1 MAAAPASSMPPSTA
15 EYGGASIAI
24 PPYIMRLRKS
34 QLTPPGD
41 EVSALVLDPGYST
54 TRAGFAGED
63 VPKSVVPTYY
73 GKQGSDAGKTRLFFG
88 ENAIHSSIGNPAADF
103 HIDNP
108 MSTDSTVEDWDVA
121 KQLWEYSIT
130 SRLTGPPP
138 GDPAKNGLNDPV
150 EGDVKMEDVEELERP
165 LAECP
170 LLMTEPSWNPAKARE
185 KAIEIA
191 MEDWGAPAFF
201 MVKDG
206 VSAAFSAGKP
216 TALVIDIGAATTK
229 VTPVVDGLVLKKG
242 VQKSP
247 FAGNFVSQQLRTIF
261 STSQPVVPLMPHYM
275 VQAKVPVDAGQP
287 SQATYKSFAHPPP
300 DSFRKF
306 QEERV
311 LLEFKETVVQVWPGN
326 GRFNEDQVRQSGLSG
341 RPFEMP
347 DGYNQVFGAERFKAT
362 EGLFDAKQALPSPDG
377 SSDHRPKPEQTIS
390 AMIQNALAAVDVDSK
405 PHMLNNVVVTGSSSL
420 LYGFTDRINAELQAL
435 FPSPRVRLSA
445 PSNTAERKFA
455 PWIGGSILASL
466 GSFHQMWVSKSEF
479 AEHGRHAIFPDLFVR
494 DQS

>member
-1 MAAAPASSMPPSTA
+1 MATAPASSMPPVPSTA
-15 EYGGASIAI
+15 EYG
-24 PPYIMRLRKS
+24 
-34 QLTPPGD
+34 GD

-73 GKQGSDAGKTRLFFG
+73 GKHGSESSKTKLFFG
-88 ENAIHSSIGNPAADF
+88 DNSIHNPAGDF
-103 HIDNP
+103 YIHNP
-108 MSTDSTVEDWDVA
+108 MSSDSTVEDWDVA
-121 KQLWEYSIT
+121 KQLWEYSIV
-130 SRLTGPPP
+130 SRLTGQRP
-138 GDPAKNGLNDPV
+138 GDPSKNGLNDAQ
-150 EGDVKMEDVEELERP
+150 EGDVKMEDAEEFERP
-165 LAECP
+165 LAESP
-170 LLMTEPSWNPAKARE
+170 LLMTEPAWNPAKSRE

-201 MVKDG
+201 VVKDG

-229 VTPVVDGLVLKKG
+229 VTPVVDGIVLKKG

-247 FAGNFVSQQLRTIF
+247 FAGNFVSQQIRNIF
-261 STSQPVVPLMPHYM
+261 STSQPTVPLVPHYM

-287 SQATYKSFAHPPP
+287 SQATYKSFASPPP
-300 DSFRKF
+300 ESFRRL
-306 QEERV
+306 QEDRV
-311 LLEFKETVVQVWPGN
+311 LLEFKESVVQVWPG
-326 GRFNEDQVRQSGLSG
+326 GSRFNEDQVRQSGVSG

-347 DGYNQVFGAERFKAT
+347 DGWNQVFGPERFKAT
-362 EGLFDAKQALPSPDG
+362 EGLFDAKQAVLGPEG
-377 SSDHRPKPEQTIS
+377 SSDNRPKPDQTIP

-479 AEHGRHAIFPDLFVR
+479 AEHGSDIVHKRCK
-494 DQS
+494 